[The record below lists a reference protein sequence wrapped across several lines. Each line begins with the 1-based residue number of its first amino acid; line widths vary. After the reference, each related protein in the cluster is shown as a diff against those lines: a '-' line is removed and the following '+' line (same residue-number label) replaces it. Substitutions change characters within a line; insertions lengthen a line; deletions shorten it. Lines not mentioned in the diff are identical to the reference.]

1 MPSMP
6 GHQRN
11 VSQGQHLIVDR
22 GAESDEEDVEKL
34 AGRAAPVEGRTTI
47 SMENDDA
54 PYGNG
59 GVYPG
64 SSPPFSPSRPQD
76 NKSSGLCS
84 PQLRS
89 NIKVI
94 IGSIVLTAVGA
105 ILLAWGCWVAMNP
118 EEAHSGMQH
127 WVFFFAGLVCFI
139 PGFYHVYYVACTL
152 CGRPGY
158 SFDKLPTFNR

>member
-1 MPSMP
+1 MPNIP

-22 GAESDEEDVEKL
+22 TESDEEDASKSTKMPQE
-34 AGRAAPVEGRTTI
+34 TI
-47 SMENDDA
+47 QIEDDA

-64 SSPPFSPSRPQD
+64 SSPPYTPSRPQD
-76 NKSSGLCS
+76 NKSTGMCS
-84 PQLRS
+84 PAIRA
-89 NIKVI
+89 NIRVILGSIFLTI
-94 IGSIVLTAVGA
+94 IGSILIVLGLTVMIKQEEGMQFFVFLFAGA
-105 ILLAWGCWVAMNP
+105 I
-118 EEAHSGMQH
+118 
-127 WVFFFAGLVCFI
+127 CFI
-139 PGFYHVYYVACTL
+139 PGFYHLYFVICTI